1 MQSKRISWKYEI
13 EGLQKSQT
21 QRDKLIVDSMNEYE
35 EQAKATM
42 TTVIS
47 VILLIMMCIQNQNN
61 ERYFYVAMIGWNY
74 MIIKFYN
81 LGTKF
86 SPQSMDIFV
95 VVEVC

>member
-13 EGLQKSQT
+13 EGLHKSQT
-21 QRDKLIVDSMNEYE
+21 QRDKLIVHSMNEYE

-47 VILLIMMCIQNQNN
+47 VMLLTVMCIQNQNN
-61 ERYFYVAMIGWNY
+61 YVAMIEWKY

-95 VVEVC
+95 VVKVC

>member
-13 EGLQKSQT
+13 EGMQKSHT

-61 ERYFYVAMIGWNY
+61 EIRY
-74 MIIKFYN
+74 
-81 LGTKF
+81 LT
-86 SPQSMDIFV
+86 
-95 VVEVC
+95 